1 MTSFFVGSAQD
12 AGSAHAVHDRSRCP
26 AACFGH
32 AGVDEYLGEYEDEAQ
47 ALAIAR
53 LRYGGI
59 CHCTRRDE
67 AWPWPAPVHLPGRAF
82 IPPPP

>member
-1 MTSFFVGSAQD
+1 MTSFFVGSAENAD
-12 AGSAHAVHDRSRCP
+12 SAPAVHDRSRCP

-32 AGVDEYLGEYEDEAQ
+32 AGGGEYLGEYDDEAQ

-59 CHCTRRDE
+59 CHCTRRDA
-67 AWPWPAPVHLPGRAF
+67 AWPWPAPLAPLARAF
-82 IPPPP
+82 IPLP